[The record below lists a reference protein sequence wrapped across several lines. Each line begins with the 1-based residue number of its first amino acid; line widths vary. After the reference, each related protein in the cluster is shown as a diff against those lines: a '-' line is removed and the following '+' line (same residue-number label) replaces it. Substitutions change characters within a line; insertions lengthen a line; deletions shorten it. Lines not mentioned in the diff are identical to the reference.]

1 MRQLLSIKE
10 KIEIRI
16 FIFLIFFS
24 KIYKIRERYRADK
37 MGERVKHFLTL
48 TSILKEAE
56 LNNE

>member
-37 MGERVKHFLTL
+37 MGERVKPFLTL